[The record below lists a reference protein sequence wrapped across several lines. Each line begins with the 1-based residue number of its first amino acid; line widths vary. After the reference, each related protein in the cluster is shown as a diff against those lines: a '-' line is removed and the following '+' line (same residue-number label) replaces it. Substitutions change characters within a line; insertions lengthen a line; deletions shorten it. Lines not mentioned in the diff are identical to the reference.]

1 MPMRE
6 KNHDALG
13 SVRLFREAGRISIS
27 QTATKIIE
35 NYCFADESKK
45 KHHKIKVI

>member
-6 KNHDALG
+6 KNHDT
-13 SVRLFREAGRISIS
+13 RLFREAGRISIS